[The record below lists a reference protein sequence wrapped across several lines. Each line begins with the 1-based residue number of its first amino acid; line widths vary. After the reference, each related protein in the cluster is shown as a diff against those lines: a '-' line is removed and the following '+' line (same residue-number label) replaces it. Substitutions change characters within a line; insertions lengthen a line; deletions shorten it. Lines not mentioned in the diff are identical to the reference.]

1 MRLELH
7 VRKSPFLADIN
18 NEREAKNATYVA
30 RLGAL
35 TNLVLV
41 RSTVD
46 TVIIPRASAWFV
58 FYRPNSTKEI
68 EPLAAT
74 AAYRDLG
81 LSELEATGRLHFAE
95 CDCKHVQLPTRACRL
110 AVWERGSKRYLE
122 AAGALGWLQR
132 LLYAHHDDDEDDD
145 EIGRASHAPGR
156 PSEPRPLASAAAHA
170 RTEAR
175 AAPVVQ
181 ARARHRRRVH
191 RGGERVRSGGRQGR
205 GRADGEAT
213 RGDA

>member
-1 MRLELH
+1 MTTNRLPIAARK

-18 NEREAKNATYVA
+18 NEREVKNATYVA

-46 TVIIPRASAWFV
+46 TVIIPRASAWFG

-74 AAYRDLG
+74 AAYHDLG

-132 LLYAHHDDDEDDD
+132 LLYAHHDEIDDEDDD
-145 EIGRASHAPGR
+145 EIGRASHAPVR
-156 PSEPRPLASAAAHA
+156 PPLPSHL
-170 RTEAR
+170 RR
-175 AAPVVQ
+175 V
-181 ARARHRRRVH
+181 ARAR
-191 RGGERVRSGGRQGR
+191 
-205 GRADGEAT
+205 
-213 RGDA
+213 